1 MRAGVKQGDVIVAI
15 DGAALSGSA
24 SAALA
29 SYAVGASITFGLAS
43 AGPPSDGRPLT
54 SREALTLTLALALTV
69 APTLTLTLALTL
81 TYFLTLTLILTLS
94 RHWRRCRRLQLPS
107 NPGSLGWRLP
117 CLPTRPAERLS
128 SGAPWRWGRA
138 PAGTPSGKG

>member
-1 MRAGVKQGDVIVAI
+1 MIVAI

-43 AGPPSDGRPLT
+43 SPSDGRPLT

-69 APTLTLTLALTL
+69 APTLTLSLAVALKL
-81 TYFLTLTLILTLS
+81 FLTLTLVLTLS
-94 RHWRRCRRLQLPS
+94 RH
-107 NPGSLGWRLP
+107 
-117 CLPTRPAERLS
+117 
-128 SGAPWRWGRA
+128 
-138 PAGTPSGKG
+138 